1 MSRGSAL
8 LGVPAVNLGAGSP
21 LLAHKHD
28 EQIAESELAT
38 MAGILEDWLTGR
50 A

>member
-1 MSRGSAL
+1 M
-8 LGVPAVNLGAGSP
+8 NLGAGSP

-28 EQIAESELAT
+28 EQIAESELVT

-50 A
+50 E